1 MRDIGSRAT
10 HQHPTF
16 SSTLPAEEFAL
27 GKPVMM
33 PRAEGEV
40 GTATFPKWWLLLL
53 GRWYS
58 GGSEVLPVLLH
69 PSLCHLISSLASS
82 ESQVTHDKGNQSRR
96 NDGGP

>member
-1 MRDIGSRAT
+1 MRDIGNRAT
-10 HQHPTF
+10 HQRPTF
-16 SSTLPAEEFAL
+16 SSTFPAEGFAL

-53 GRWYS
+53 GRWHS
-58 GGSEVLPVLLH
+58 GGSEVLPVLRH

-82 ESQVTHDKGNQSRR
+82 ESQVALDKGDQSRI
-96 NDGGP
+96 NDRGP